1 MLQRHKGNVP
11 RVDPTTYV
19 HERAVVIGRVTLGAR
34 SSVWP
39 NATLRGDDG
48 PIVIGDE
55 TSIQDGAVVHMTE
68 GRSTTTIGNRV
79 TVGHA
84 AILHGCTVGDA
95 SIIGMGSILL
105 DNCVIGM
112 NCIVGA
118 GTVVPPGKRVEDGSV
133 VIGNPMRVVRRVTA
147 ADLEFIEFSWKAY
160 VARAA
165 EYAAE
170 SDAP

>member
-1 MLQRHKGNVP
+1 MLQRHKGNSP
-11 RVDPTTYV
+11 RVDATAYV
-19 HERAVVIGRVTLGAR
+19 HERAVVIGRVTLGANT
-34 SSVWP
+34 SVWP

-48 PIVIGDE
+48 PIEIGAE

-79 TVGHA
+79 TVGHG

-95 SIIGMGSILL
+95 CIIGMGSILL
-105 DNCVIGM
+105 DNCVIGT

-133 VIGNPMRVVRRVTA
+133 VIGNPMRVVRRVSA
-147 ADLEFIEFSWKAY
+147 SDLEFIEFSWKAY

-170 SDAP
+170 SDEP